1 MFREWLFG
9 ESSFVGDHVLLGLLS
24 ETGNIQP
31 RLQPLALALEE
42 PDTDSEVGGHG
53 RGSFRPRRG

>member
-1 MFREWLFG
+1 MFCERLFG
-9 ESSFVGDHVLLGLLS
+9 GPSLRGNDVLLSLLS